1 MEPRVTIRMIRQRL
15 EAQMLHGAR
24 SFWRSSTSIDGR
36 WLLFQSVLR
45 ETRFIASASSVCV
58 CVCVWFLF
66 PLEKNSATFTAF
78 WWLGSVHLNLLA
90 PLTMFEKKKLKSI
103 PSLPIHC
110 KSVGESFRFI
120 GINSKRFLFHR
131 HGVRTSAWIMLESFE
146 IADQNIEMALLP
158 SDDDD
163 CGDDVFMET
172 DEKMNDD
179 AGEKKRTQH
188 LPVPLKFIKKPDVSN
203 QFASRFFRRRHCH
216 PFVHRFLRNF
226 LSNSHRSV
234 ATLSRRRKVSFFF
247 RKKNLFRWFFVLY
260 FALSE
265 TGVWDWKFRWW
276 TIWFRFQVRRGF
288 AGVACHARNI
298 CFPPPDYQNKKKK
311 KLYINK

>member
-234 ATLSRRRKVSFFF
+234 ATLSRRRIVQKIFFVGFLFYILPYRKRGCGTGSFGGGRFGFDFRCDGASQVSRVTPGTFVSPRRITKTK
-247 RKKNLFRWFFVLY
+247 RKKN
-260 FALSE
+260 
-265 TGVWDWKFRWW
+265 
-276 TIWFRFQVRRGF
+276 
-288 AGVACHARNI
+288 
-298 CFPPPDYQNKKKK
+298 
-311 KLYINK
+311 YI